1 MTVEKNGKA
10 VEYSLTA
17 KMSEFNR
24 VKITSSRDAHEYI
37 RNFYHADI
45 HIYESVFIL
54 MLDRSN
60 NTIGFAKISQGGVT
74 GTVVDVKIIC
84 KYAIDLLCSGV
95 IMAHNHPSGN
105 INESPQ
111 DVQISKK
118 LKEALKYID
127 VSLLDSLILT
137 GDNYK
142 SFADEGII

>member
-1 MTVEKNGKA
+1 MKAEKGKA
-10 VEYSLTA
+10 VEYILNA
-17 KMSEFNR
+17 KICDFKK
-24 VKITSSRDAHEYI
+24 VKITSSRDAFEYI
-37 RNFYHADI
+37 RNFYKDDI

-54 MLDRSN
+54 LLNRAN
-60 NTIGFAKISQGGVT
+60 ETIGFAKISQGGIS
-74 GTVVDVKIIC
+74 GTVVDIRIIL
-84 KYAIDLLCSGV
+84 KYAIDTLASGV
-95 IMAHNHPSGN
+95 IMAHNHPTGQLN
-105 INESPQ
+105 ASPQ